1 MKTNKKISSQQ
12 RRTEPT
18 KEILNNITPT
28 QNENITPPMHESES
42 NLDSL
47 TQYENNIVSSNL

>member
-1 MKTNKKISSQQ
+1 MKTIKIISSLQ

-28 QNENITPPMHESES
+28 QNENITPPLHESEN
-42 NLDSL
+42 NLDRK
-47 TQYENNIVSSNL
+47 Q